1 MSKNNIKI
9 VKKLIRKLW
18 PINRS
23 ITGRGFA
30 KSLKIIKNEINILK
44 IKKLKTSSKVFDWTV
59 PLEWNVSEAWIKD
72 ENGIEIINFK
82 NNNLHLMGYSQPIN
96 KLLTFKELNLH
107 LFSLKNQPKAIPYVT
122 SYYNKNWGFC
132 LEHKERLKLD
142 KKKKYRVCIKSRLSK
157 GFLRYGEII
166 LPGKSKKEIFISTY
180 LCHPSLANNELSG
193 PILATLISRWLKK
206 NSNRFYTYR
215 IIFIPETIG
224 SIAYIKKHLNILKK
238 RVLAGFV
245 LTCVGDERTY
255 SYLPSRNGN
264 TVSDQVIKDTLNKNR
279 IKYKTYSWLDRGS
292 DERQY
297 CSPGVD
303 LSIASLMRSKYG
315 TFKEYHTSMDTFG
328 KVVTTKGL
336 LQSLNIYKKILQEI
350 EKNIYP
356 TAVNK
361 CEPQMSKR
369 NLYPTISIK
378 NFLSK
383 RNMLISNI
391 LSYSDGKI
399 SAKDISKKLNIN
411 YKKIL
416 AEINFLRKNK
426 LVEL

>member
-1 MSKNNIKI
+1 M
-9 VKKLIRKLW
+9 
-18 PINRS
+18 
-23 ITGRGFA
+23 
-30 KSLKIIKNEINILK
+30 
-44 IKKLKTSSKVFDWTV
+44 
-59 PLEWNVSEAWIKD
+59 
-72 ENGIEIINFK
+72 
-82 NNNLHLMGYSQPIN
+82 
-96 KLLTFKELNLH
+96 
-107 LFSLKNQPKAIPYVT
+107 
-122 SYYNKNWGFC
+122 
-132 LEHKERLKLD
+132 
-142 KKKKYRVCIKSRLSK
+142 
-157 GFLRYGEII
+157 
-166 LPGKSKKEIFISTY
+166 
-180 LCHPSLANNELSG
+180 
-193 PILATLISRWLKK
+193 
-206 NSNRFYTYR
+206 
-215 IIFIPETIG
+215 
-224 SIAYIKKHLNILKK
+224 
-238 RVLAGFV
+238 
-245 LTCVGDERTY
+245 TCVGDERTY